1 MSFWALK
8 LNLQVSLT
16 DRHWHHHEQ
25 YVKWHLLSLFTC
37 QHVVC
42 VNVKVLFHKME
53 KLWSIMWL
61 CVCVRQQW
69 TTDGNENSFKPLT
82 DEYINKE
89 RIKWLLRT
97 NKLFKYVKKTK
108 VWCMRVS
115 NRLMILVGVFF
126 TQTLWLIAGV
136 SIKSND
142 TRA

>member
-1 MSFWALK
+1 MLYVCKCKSFIP
-8 LNLQVSLT
+8 
-16 DRHWHHHEQ
+16 D
-25 YVKWHLLSLFTC
+25 
-37 QHVVC
+37 
-42 VNVKVLFHKME
+42 KME

-126 TQTLWLIAGV
+126 TQTLWLIASV

>member
-1 MSFWALK
+1 MLYVCKCKSFIP
-8 LNLQVSLT
+8 
-16 DRHWHHHEQ
+16 D
-25 YVKWHLLSLFTC
+25 
-37 QHVVC
+37 
-42 VNVKVLFHKME
+42 KME

-108 VWCMRVS
+108 SVMHESFKQADDSRGSIFCPDFMTYCWC
-115 NRLMILVGVFF
+115 IH
-126 TQTLWLIAGV
+126 
-136 SIKSND
+136 
-142 TRA
+142 